1 MAIERFYL
9 AFIPLFVAFDVLG
22 VLPVYWALAGGLR
35 REARQQAVHNAVVVA
50 LLVALGFLWISN
62 SIFRIMGIRMSD
74 VMISGGVILFVLS
87 LSDLLRPEKT
97 QYASPN
103 VAPVPGAG
111 GQSSCGGFANE
122 AIGVVPLGVPLIVGP
137 AVLTTI
143 LLTRERYG
151 TWATIAALSANILIA
166 WIGLQ
171 LADRVMDR
179 LGPQGARVV
188 SKVFGLVLAAFAV
201 MLVREGLAL
210 WFPSSA
216 SSANIPF

>member
-50 LLVALGFLWISN
+50 LLVALGFLWISD
-62 SIFRIMGIRMSD
+62 SVFRIMGIRMSD

-97 QYASPN
+97 QYAS
-103 VAPVPGAG
+103 
-111 GQSSCGGFANE
+111 SE

-151 TWATIAALSANILIA
+151 TWATVAALSANILIA

-171 LADRVMDR
+171 LADRLMDR
-179 LGPQGARVV
+179 LGPQGARVI

-216 SSANIPF
+216 SSASIPL